1 VVGRKYLV
9 TMLFECPDC
18 KLKFRVP
25 KEDPAVAKDFYQ
37 EAYQEGFTTEM
48 PSPAALAGLLQR
60 KFIGSEKDYS
70 TYIDVCRAAGLRENA
85 VILDFGCS
93 WGYGSWQ
100 LREAGFRVFSYE
112 VSRARADYA
121 KNALGCEMVE
131 DLASLAGDVDCLFSA
146 HVIEHL
152 PDPTMIVSTARVILA
167 PSGIAITFCPN
178 GDTSSSWSNHYSDL
192 WGKHHPSVITPGFL
206 QRACD
211 DTGLSLRTYSDPY
224 DFRAIYNEAVVTSLP
239 GEELCAIMRRSGRS
253 DFTNHA

>member
-9 TMLFECPDC
+9 TMLCECPDC
-18 KLKFRVP
+18 QLKFRVP
-25 KEDPAVAKDFYQ
+25 KEDPVAAEDFYQ

-48 PSPAALAGLLQR
+48 PSPAVLARLLER
-60 KFIGSEKDYS
+60 KFIGSAKDYS
-70 TYIDVCRAAGLRENA
+70 TYIAVCQAAGLRENA

-100 LREAGFRVFSYE
+100 LRQAGFRVYSYE

-121 KNALGCEMVE
+121 RNSLGCEMIE
-131 DLASLAGDVDCLFSA
+131 DLTSLSGKVDCLFSA

-152 PDPTMIVSTARVILA
+152 PDPTMIVNTAREILA
-167 PSGIAITFCPN
+167 PKGMAISFCPN

-192 WGKHHPSVITPGFL
+192 WGKHHPSVITPAFL
-206 QRACD
+206 QRASAAA
-211 DTGLSLRTYSDPY
+211 GLSLRTYSDPY
-224 DFRAIYNEAVVTSLP
+224 DLRAIYSDAAVRDLP
-239 GEELCAIMRRSGRS
+239 GEELCAIMRRSGQN